1 VYRVAAHTGVFAAN
15 VAVNKKLGRDAIEL
29 FADLLAK
36 TLQGMPCAAHGG
48 LDLVV
53 VQGALELAWQGLAFG
68 LTLDAA
74 GAWGAGLLFGEVF
87 GAVFRF
93 GFFNEQLSISNTFN
107 RLALRLANT

>member
-1 VYRVAAHTGVFAAN
+1 MYRVAAHTGVFAAN

-74 GAWGAGLLFGEVF
+74 GAWGAGLVF
-87 GAVFRF
+87 STAFRF
-93 GFFNEQLSISNTFN
+93 GFFNEQLFISNIFN